1 MAMFW
6 KICVVVI
13 LALCSQVFAQ
23 IGKRVPMGGWSD
35 VSENNQHA
43 QNALKFAKD
52 EYNKD
57 RNEDYI
63 TEISRII
70 RMRKQVVA
78 GMKYSMEV
86 EAKVSP
92 CSESEFTKGECQD
105 QQTTKKCPNFFGI
118 RFVQRVTK
126 IGFVNFNSLISNEVL
141 I

>member
-105 QQTTKKCPNFFGI
+105 QQTTKKRCSF
-118 RFVQRVTK
+118 
-126 IGFVNFNSLISNEVL
+126 EVL
-141 I
+141 IVAWENRRELRKGYCSSIRN